1 MSEEKRWKIVELS
14 TNGWTVIDPT
24 STNLTKEECDKKLD
38 VYLQQGIAPNRLQA
52 ILNHIP
58 DDGDRAMMTNAEAAQ
73 FPPLSK

>member
-24 STNLTKEECDKKLD
+24 STNLTKEECDKKLE
-38 VYLQQGIAPNRLQA
+38 VYLQQGIAPNILQA